1 MFASEFER
9 DSRALL
15 NRSVVKCFTL
25 IELLIVVAIIS
36 ILAAI
41 AVPNFLEAQTR
52 SKVSRTATDLRSIAT
67 ALEAYRVDSNTY
79 PCVGNVHA
87 PQCSDLLISFYQ
99 RLCCVTT
106 PVAYITAL
114 PHDPF
119 AVPGKSAGEGN
130 GHPLPFTD
138 ETYCYAPGNFY
149 FNHGVMETSTEY
161 TRSLF
166 SLAGRGP
173 DCAIC
178 FGNLC
183 VAHPRAIKSAA
194 YVRGVYDATNG
205 TISAGDIFRFGGTA
219 AFN

>member
-41 AVPNFLEAQTR
+41 
-52 SKVSRTATDLRSIAT
+52 
-67 ALEAYRVDSNTY
+67 
-79 PCVGNVHA
+79 
-87 PQCSDLLISFYQ
+87 
-99 RLCCVTT
+99 
-106 PVAYITAL
+106 
-114 PHDPF
+114 